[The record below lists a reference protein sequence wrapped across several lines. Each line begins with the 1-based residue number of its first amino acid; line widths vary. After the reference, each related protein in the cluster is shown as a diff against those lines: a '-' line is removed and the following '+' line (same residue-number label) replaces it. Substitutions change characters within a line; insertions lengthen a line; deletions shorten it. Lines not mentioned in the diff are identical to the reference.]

1 MPETFDPVA
10 ESRLLASLI
19 AQMQLEPLKRR
30 LAEYPAADVAD
41 LLEQLAPEAA
51 GVVFRVLAREKAGQ
65 VFGDLD
71 SERRE
76 RLLFSIGSEQVAA
89 VLNAMPADDRT
100 QLFEELPGEATQQL
114 MNLLSA
120 DERRV
125 AQTLLGYPE
134 DSIGRLMT
142 PDYVMVRPGWT
153 VEQALQHVRER
164 YQDAETANVVYV
176 VDPGLTLIDDI
187 RLGEI
192 VAARPGQRIEELMDR
207 NFVALKADADQETA
221 IQLFKKYYR
230 VALPVTDTAGLL
242 IGIVTL
248 DDVLQVAEEEATED
262 IQMIGGQEALD
273 EPYATTPIWTLIRKR
288 AGWLALLFLG
298 ATLTANAMSR
308 FEEELA
314 RALVL
319 ALFVPLIVSSGGNSG
334 SQAATI
340 VIRALAVGEL
350 KVADW
355 WRVMRRE
362 LVSGLVLG
370 VLLGTLGFARVWIGA
385 SLGEYGAHWPLV
397 GLTVWLS
404 LLGVVL
410 LGTVS
415 GSMLPLLLQRIGL
428 DPAVS
433 STPFVATLVDVIGIA
448 VYFEVAAIVLRGSL
462 L

>member
-1 MPETFDPVA
+1 LPETFDLEA
-10 ESRLLASLI
+10 EARLLASLLE
-19 AQMQLEPLKRR
+19 QKQLEPLKRR
-30 LAEYPAADVAD
+30 LTEYPSADIAD

-51 GVVFRVLAREKAGQ
+51 GVVFRVLPRDKAGQ
-65 VFGDLD
+65 VFADLD

-76 RLLFSIGSEQVAA
+76 RLLFSLGSEQVAA
-89 VLNAMPADDRT
+89 VLNAMPPDDRT

-114 MNLLSA
+114 LNVLSA
-120 DERRV
+120 EERRV
-125 AQTLLGYPE
+125 AHTLLGYPE

-142 PDYVMVRPGWT
+142 PDYVMVRPDWT
-153 VEQALQHVRER
+153 VEHALQQVRER

-176 VDPGLTLIDDI
+176 VDPGLKLVDDI

-230 VALPVTDTAGLL
+230 VALPVTDSLGLL

-262 IQMIGGQEALD
+262 IQMIGGQQALD
-273 EPYATTPIWTLIRKR
+273 EPYAATPIWTLIRKR

-298 ATLTANAMSR
+298 STLTANAMSR
-308 FEEELA
+308 FQDEIA

-319 ALFVPLIVSSGGNSG
+319 AIFVPLIVSSGGNSG
-334 SQAATI
+334 SQAATLI
-340 VIRALAVGEL
+340 IRALAVGEL
-350 KVADW
+350 GVADW

-362 LVSGLVLG
+362 VVSFLRVAIGGTVLG
-370 VLLGTLGFARVWIGA
+370 QYGGHWLLM
-385 SLGEYGAHWPLV
+385 
-397 GLTVWLS
+397 GLTVWLA

-410 LGTVS
+410 FGTVS
-415 GSMLPLLLQRIGL
+415 GAMLPLLLKRLGF

-433 STPFVATLVDVIGIA
+433 STPFVATLVDVVGISL
-448 VYFEVAAIVLRGSL
+448 YFQVAAFVLRGSL